1 MSFVLSIFKYF
12 DISLHV
18 LHSPKMAIFLG
29 MVSQKGGV
37 GKSTL
42 ARLVAREYAN
52 AGWTVKIADLDVSQG
67 TSFNWQARRL
77 QSAINPVIPVERFGT
92 VEQSLKV
99 GAQYDL
105 LILDAP
111 PHSTAGTLKIA
122 EASEMVVLPTGL
134 SLDDL
139 EPSVLLAHELA
150 KKGIARDK
158 MSFALCRVGESETEI
173 SEARSYIQQAGYAVL
188 EGEIPEK
195 TAYRRASD
203 EGRTLTETR
212 FATLNQRSDLLA
224 QSIVNLLNK
233 LQKKKGKT
241 IAHG

>member
-1 MSFVLSIFKYF
+1 
-12 DISLHV
+12 
-18 LHSPKMAIFLG
+18 MAIFIG

-42 ARLVAREYAN
+42 ARLVAREYAKAN
-52 AGWTVKIADLDVSQG
+52 WTVKIADLDVSQG

-77 QSAINPVIPVERFGT
+77 QHELEPAIPVERFGT
-92 VEQSLKV
+92 VEQAVKT

-105 LILDAP
+105 VILDGP

-122 EASEMVVLPTGL
+122 EASELVVLPTGL

-139 EPSVLLAHELA
+139 EPSVLLAHELV
-150 KKGIARDK
+150 KRGTARPK
-158 MSFALCRVGESETEI
+158 IVFVLCRVGESEAEI
-173 SEARSYIQQAGYAVL
+173 TEARTYIDQAGYTVL
-188 EGEIPEK
+188 KGEIPEK

-212 FATLNQRSDLLA
+212 FPTLNERSDVLV
-224 QSIVNLLNK
+224 QSLVNHLDK
-233 LQKKKGKT
+233 LQKKGKV
-241 IAHG
+241 AANG